1 MNKQEIE
8 QLVEA
13 KVKSILA
20 QAFGI
25 ANTTNTD
32 IEYLSSSQA
41 WKVFGYKSQRQ
52 LYTAIESGLLRVGK
66 EVQDRRTANSTKAV
80 YYFNKQACLKRFN
93 ELPEKRAMLREA
105 KGDLCD
111 SS

>member
-1 MNKQEIE
+1 MTREEIE
-8 QLVEA
+8 KIVEA
-13 KVKSILA
+13 KLKNILF
-20 QAFGI
+20 QALGI
-25 ANTTNTD
+25 SKINPD

-80 YYFNKQACLKRFN
+80 YYFNKQACIKRFN
-93 ELPEKRAMLREA
+93 ELPEKRSL
-105 KGDLCD
+105 
-111 SS
+111 